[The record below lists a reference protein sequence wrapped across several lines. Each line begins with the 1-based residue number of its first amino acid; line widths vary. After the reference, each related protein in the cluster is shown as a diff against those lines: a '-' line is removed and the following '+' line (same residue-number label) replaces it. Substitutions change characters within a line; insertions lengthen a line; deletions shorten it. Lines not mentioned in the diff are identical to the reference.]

1 MLKYIFTKYLH
12 VHPNTTYFIIT
23 CMEREVNLFSRL
35 YVCQLSLK
43 HLFRKKTSFEQMHP
57 PQIQKV
63 KQVVQIK
70 QKESKFVCKIFIGLF
85 PNVDEDFFN
94 YQQVI

>member
-1 MLKYIFTKYLH
+1 MLKYIVTKYLH
-12 VHPNTTYFIIT
+12 VYPYTTYFIIT
-23 CMEREVNLFSRL
+23 CIKRGQFIFTPLRVSTKSETPFP
-35 YVCQLSLK
+35 
-43 HLFRKKTSFEQMHP
+43 KKTSSEQMHP

-63 KQVVQIK
+63 KQVEQIK

-85 PNVDEDFFN
+85 LNVDEGFFN